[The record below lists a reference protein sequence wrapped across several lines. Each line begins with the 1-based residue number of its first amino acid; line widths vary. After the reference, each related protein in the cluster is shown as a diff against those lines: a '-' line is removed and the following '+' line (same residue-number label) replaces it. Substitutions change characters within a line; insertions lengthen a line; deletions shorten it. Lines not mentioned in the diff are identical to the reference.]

1 MPPKI
6 DSDKCDG
13 VGACVRSC
21 PKDVLELK
29 DEGFG
34 NLKAYVAHPEN
45 CIDCGRCVGE
55 CPVGAITLPYTLV
68 KV

>member
-6 DSDKCDG
+6 DGDKCDG
-13 VGACVRSC
+13 VGACVRSG

-29 DEGFG
+29 DEGLG
-34 NLKAYVAHPEN
+34 NLKAHVARPEN